1 VNPNRAEPFVLAATV
16 GLCAR
21 NVAHDPAKLAA
32 AAVDLGLAVAVR
44 FEELTR
50 GGAVTVDRAAPA
62 LTEADARRL
71 FDSMLREHL
80 GDPAKGQ
87 EG

>member
-1 VNPNRAEPFVLAATV
+1 MSREAFVMAATV
-16 GLCAR
+16 GLAAR
-21 NVAHDPAKLAA
+21 NVAHDPEKFGK
-32 AAVDLGLAVAVR
+32 AAVDLGLAVAAQ
-44 FEELTR
+44 FEARAR
-50 GGAVTVDRAAPA
+50 GEAPPDRADAHPA

-71 FDSMLREHL
+71 FDTMLREHL